1 MFYKITDGFIGFGGE
16 YLLYDVNF
24 EIREGE
30 KIALVGRNGSGKTTL
45 LKAICGEIEILGK
58 SSEEEPVSCTGNPEI
73 GYLKQFT
80 FDDDSV
86 SMEDEI
92 RKAYSQIIS
101 LEKSMAQLLE
111 RIEREHNEKDIQE
124 YSLMQDHF
132 TNLGG
137 YYYERECHSAIKSFG
152 FTDEDKKKPL
162 SEFSGGQRT
171 KIALIKLLL
180 SKPDIL
186 ILDEP
191 TNHLDITTIGWL
203 EEYISSYKKSVV
215 IVSHD
220 RMFLDK
226 TVGTV
231 YEIERGRVTRY
242 KGNYTEFVR
251 LKQEKW
257 ESQRKEYAAQ
267 QKEIA
272 RLKELV
278 ERFRYKPTKA
288 AMAQSKLKQIERMEI
303 VPPPENYDLKS
314 FQADFSFDL
323 KSGNDVLTIRNL
335 KIGYDRELSEV
346 SADIKLGNKVGIIG
360 GNGLGKSTFLK
371 TITGALK
378 ALGGEYRYGVNV
390 NVGYFDQQ
398 TAQYSSDNTVLDE
411 LWNEFPEMT
420 QTQVRSA
427 LGAFL
432 FTQDDVFKTVNMLS
446 GGEKVR
452 LALCRMLKRK
462 PNMLILDEPTN
473 HMDIVG
479 KEALEAILKRYE
491 GTVLFVSHDRYFV
504 QQIAESLLVFE
515 QGKATFY
522 PYGYSQHLQDKER
535 ATSPVIQQTVVKSEK
550 SEKKFNGSPLKER
563 TKRERRV
570 KKLEE
575 LIAETESLIEA
586 EKEKLELPENV
597 SDYLRLEEIQQVIF
611 EYEGKL
617 LELMQE
623 WEELSLLLSQA

>member
-1 MFYKITDGFIGFGGE
+1 VVFYKITDGFIGFGGE
-16 YLLYDVNF
+16 YLLHDVNF

-45 LKAICGEIEILGK
+45 LKAICGEIEIFGK
-58 SSEEEPVSCTGNPEI
+58 AAEEEPVSCTGNPEI
-73 GYLKQFT
+73 GYLKQFA

-101 LEKSMAQLLE
+101 LEKNMAVLLE
-111 RIEREHNEKDIQE
+111 RIERDHSEQDIRE

-137 YYYERECHSAIKSFG
+137 YYYERECHSAIKNFG

-162 SEFSGGQRT
+162 SDFSGGQRT

-203 EEYISSYKKSVV
+203 EEYISNYKKSVV

-242 KGNYTEFVR
+242 KGNYTDFTR

-303 VPPPENYDLKS
+303 VPPPESYDLKS

-323 KSGNDVLTIRNL
+323 KSGNDVLTIREL
-335 KIGYDRELSEV
+335 KIGYDKVLSQV
-346 SADIKLGNKVGIIG
+346 TADIKNGDKVGIIG

-371 TITGALK
+371 TVTGALK

-432 FTQDDVFKTVNMLS
+432 FTQEEVFKSVNMLS

-462 PNMLILDEPTN
+462 PNMLVLDEPTN

-479 KEALEAILKRYE
+479 KEALESILKKYE

-504 QQIAESLLVFE
+504 QQIAQSLLVFE
-515 QGKATFY
+515 EGKVTYY
-522 PYGYSQHLQDKER
+522 PFGYSQYLQDKEKGT
-535 ATSPVIQQTVVKSEK
+535 APEIQQTEK
-550 SEKKFNGSPLKER
+550 REKGEKKPYISPLKEKAR
-563 TKRERRV
+563 RERRV

-575 LIAETESLIEA
+575 MIAETESHLSA

-597 SDYLRLEEIQQVIF
+597 SDYLKLEEIQQSINT
-611 EYEGKL
+611 YEEKL
-617 LELMQE
+617 TEFMQE
-623 WEELSLLLSQA
+623 WEELSILLSEG

>member
-1 MFYKITDGFIGFGGE
+1 MFYKITDGFVGFGGE
-16 YLLYDVNF
+16 YLLNDVNF
-24 EIREGE
+24 EIREGD

-45 LKAICGEIEILGK
+45 LKAICGELEIVGK
-58 SSEEEPVSCTGNPEI
+58 SAEEEPVSCTGNPEI
-73 GYLKQFT
+73 GYLKQLAFE
-80 FDDDSV
+80 DDSV

-92 RKAYSQIIS
+92 KKAYAQIID
-101 LEKSMAQLLE
+101 LE
-111 RIEREHNEKDIQE
+111 RRMALLLQKIEREHNEDDIRE

-137 YYYERECHSAIKSFG
+137 YYYERECHAAIRSFG
-152 FTDEDKKKPL
+152 FTDEDKRKPL
-162 SEFSGGQRT
+162 SDFSGGQRT

-191 TNHLDITTIGWL
+191 TNHLDITTISWL
-203 EEYISSYKKSVV
+203 EEYIISYKKSVV

-226 TVGTV
+226 TVSTV

-242 KGNYTEFVR
+242 KGNYTEFAR
-251 LKQEKW
+251 QKQERW
-257 ESQRKEYAAQ
+257 ESQRKEYTAQ

-303 VPPPENYDLKS
+303 VPPPESYDLRS

-323 KSGNDVLTIRNL
+323 KSGNDVLTIRGL

-346 SADIKLGNKVGIIG
+346 TADIKLGDKVGIIG

-371 TITGALK
+371 TITGALR

-398 TAQYSSDNTVLDE
+398 TAQYASTNTVLDE

-432 FTQDDVFKTVNMLS
+432 FTQDDVFKTVDMLS

-462 PNMLILDEPTN
+462 PNVLILDEPTN

-504 QQIAESLLVFE
+504 QQIAQSLLVFE
-515 QGKATFY
+515 Q
-522 PYGYSQHLQDKER
+522 D
-535 ATSPVIQQTVVKSEK
+535 
-550 SEKKFNGSPLKER
+550 
-563 TKRERRV
+563 RV
-570 KKLEE
+570 
-575 LIAETESLIEA
+575 T
-586 EKEKLELPENV
+586 
-597 SDYLRLEEIQQVIF
+597 Y
-611 EYEGKL
+611 Y
-617 LELMQE
+617 
-623 WEELSLLLSQA
+623 

>member
-16 YLLYDVNF
+16 YLLHDVNF
-24 EIREGE
+24 EIRDGE

-45 LKAICGEIEILGK
+45 LKAICGEIEILGN
-58 SSEEEPVSCTGNPEI
+58 SSEDEPVSCTGNPDI

-86 SMEDEI
+86 PMEQEI
-92 RKAYSQIIS
+92 RKAYAQIID
-101 LEKSMAQLLE
+101 LEQKMAQLLE
-111 RIEREHNEKDIQE
+111 RIERDHNEQDIRD
-124 YSLMQDHF
+124 YSSMQDHF

-162 SEFSGGQRT
+162 SDFSGGQRT

-191 TNHLDITTIGWL
+191 TNHLDITAISWL
-203 EEYISSYKKSVV
+203 EDYITSYKKSVV

-231 YEIERGRVTRY
+231 YEIERGRVTKY
-242 KGNYTEFVR
+242 KGNYTDFVR

-303 VPPPENYDLKS
+303 VPPPESFDLKS
-314 FQADFSFDL
+314 FNADFNFDL
-323 KSGNDVLTIRNL
+323 KSGNDVLAIRGL
-335 KIGYDRELSEV
+335 KIGYDKVLSEIT
-346 SADIKLGNKVGIIG
+346 ADIKNGDKVGIIG

-371 TITGALK
+371 TVTGALDS
-378 ALGGEYRYGVNV
+378 LGGEYHYGVNV
-390 NVGYFDQQ
+390 KVGYFDQQ
-398 TAQYSSDNTVLDE
+398 TAQYSSDKTVLDE

-432 FTQDDVFKTVNMLS
+432 FSGEDVFKTVNMLS

-479 KEALEAILKRYE
+479 KETLETILKKYE

-504 QQIAESLLVFE
+504 REIAQSLLVFE
-515 QGKATFY
+515 QDKVTYY
-522 PYGYSQHLQDKER
+522 PYGYSQYMMDKER
-535 ATSPVIQQTVVKSEK
+535 GIPSVSAVQTTQEKPV
-550 SEKKFNGSPLKER
+550 KKPHYNASKER
-563 TKRERRV
+563 SKRERRV

-575 LIAETESLIEA
+575 LIAETEALIEA
-586 EKEKLELPENV
+586 EKEKLNLDDNV
-597 SDYLRLEEIQQVIF
+597 SDYLKLEEIQQGIF
-611 EYEGKL
+611 AYEEKL
-617 LELMQE
+617 LEYMQE
-623 WEELSLLLSQA
+623 WEELSNLLSQD

>member
-16 YLLYDVNF
+16 YLLHDVDF
-24 EIREGE
+24 EIRDGE

-45 LKAICGEIEILGK
+45 LKAICGEIEIHA
-58 SSEEEPVSCTGNPEI
+58 SSNEVDPVSCTGNPDI

-86 SMEDEI
+86 PMEQEI
-92 RKAYSQIIS
+92 RKAYAQIID
-101 LEKSMAQLLE
+101 LEQRMAQLLE
-111 RIEREHNEKDIQE
+111 RIERTHDEQDIRD
-124 YSLMQDHF
+124 YSSMQDHF

-152 FTDEDKKKPL
+152 FSDEDKKKPL
-162 SEFSGGQRT
+162 SDFSGGQRT

-191 TNHLDITTIGWL
+191 TNHLDITAISWL
-203 EEYISSYKKSVV
+203 EDYITSYKKSVV

-220 RMFLDK
+220 RMFLDR

-231 YEIERGRVTRY
+231 YEIERGRVTKY

-303 VPPPENYDLKS
+303 VPPPESYDLKS
-314 FQADFSFDL
+314 FNADFNFDL
-323 KSGNDVLTIRNL
+323 KSGNDVLSIRDL
-335 KIGYDRELSEV
+335 KIGYDKVLSAIT
-346 SADIKLGNKVGIIG
+346 ADIKNGDKVGIIG

-371 TITGALK
+371 TITGALDS
-378 ALGGEYRYGVNV
+378 LGGEYRYGVNV
-390 NVGYFDQQ
+390 KIGYFDQQ
-398 TAQYSSDNTVLDE
+398 TAQYSSDKTVLDE

-432 FTQDDVFKTVNMLS
+432 FSGEDVFKSVNMLS

-479 KEALEAILKRYE
+479 KETLETILKRYE
-491 GTVLFVSHDRYFV
+491 GTVVFVSHDRYFV
-504 QQIAESLLVFE
+504 QQIAKSLLVFE
-515 QGKATFY
+515 QDKVTYY
-522 PYGYSQHLQDKER
+522 PYGYSQYVMDKER
-535 ATSPVIQQTVVKSEK
+535 AASFPAAPSQIVQDKPV
-550 SEKKFNGSPLKER
+550 KKPHYNASKER
-563 TKRERRV
+563 AKRERRV
-570 KKLEE
+570 KRLEE
-575 LIAETESLIEA
+575 LIAETEALIEA
-586 EKEKLELPENV
+586 EKEKLNLDENV
-597 SDYLRLEEIQQVIF
+597 SDYLKLEEIQQEIF
-611 EYEGKL
+611 AYEEKALEY
-617 LELMQE
+617 MQE
-623 WEELSLLLSQA
+623 WEELSNLLSQD